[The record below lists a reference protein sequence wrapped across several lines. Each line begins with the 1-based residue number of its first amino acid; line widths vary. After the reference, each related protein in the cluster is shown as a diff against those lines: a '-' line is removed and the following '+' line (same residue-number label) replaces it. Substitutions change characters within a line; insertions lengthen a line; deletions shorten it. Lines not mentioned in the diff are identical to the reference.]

1 MNFVLVSLLLVQS
14 YKFKLVA
21 PYQQNLEVTTYSNLK
36 LKFFTDTP
44 EELTRSFEELTGLL
58 KIDEDKEI
66 IQRVEW
72 KIQVRAKLEPIFN
85 PLRNIK
91 EKLDLD
97 KILHDIDL
105 QKVVSRIPYSLFN
118 IILSRTL
125 RLLYSHGENI
135 LITAIDAT
143 GFTSFYV
150 SHYCYR

>member
-66 IQRVEW
+66 IQRVE
-72 KIQVRAKLEPIFN
+72 
-85 PLRNIK
+85 
-91 EKLDLD
+91 
-97 KILHDIDL
+97 
-105 QKVVSRIPYSLFN
+105 
-118 IILSRTL
+118 
-125 RLLYSHGENI
+125 
-135 LITAIDAT
+135 
-143 GFTSFYV
+143 
-150 SHYCYR
+150 